1 MAADEHI
8 ESGVHHHEAGAHEHK
23 AEGGNGLS
31 LLSAAAL
38 LGVGAIVESELLAG
52 IALGAGAV
60 LGLRAVSTLSSEVVR
75 PIAKTAIRAT
85 YAAAAK
91 ATELA
96 AEAGEQ
102 VQDLVAE
109 ARAEYE
115 APKPPPP
122 VREM

>member
-1 MAADEHI
+1 MAGDEHI

-23 AEGGNGLS
+23 AESGDGLS

-38 LGVGAIVESELLAG
+38 IGVGALIESEMLAG
-52 IALGAGAV
+52 MALGAAAV
-60 LGLRAVSTLSSEVVR
+60 LGLGAISTLSSEVVR
-75 PIAKTAIRAT
+75 PIAKTAIKAT
-85 YAAAAK
+85 YAAASK

-115 APKPPPP
+115 APKPPPGS
-122 VREM
+122 